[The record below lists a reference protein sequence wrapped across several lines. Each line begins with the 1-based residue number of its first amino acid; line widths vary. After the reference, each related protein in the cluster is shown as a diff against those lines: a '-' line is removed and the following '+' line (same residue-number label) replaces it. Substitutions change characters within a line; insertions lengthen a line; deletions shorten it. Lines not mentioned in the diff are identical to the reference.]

1 MANYYSSS
9 SNLSKSSVKTY
20 SDLNLD
26 FTRNVITNDIS
37 KIKGVEVTRST
48 KPNLVMYDEFQ
59 TIKPYTFVVGEKKS
73 MVTLPEVKV

>member
-1 MANYYSSS
+1 MANYDSSS

-37 KIKGVEVTRST
+37 KITVEDVL
-48 KPNLVMYDEFQ
+48 KYIF
-59 TIKPYTFVVGEKKS
+59 
-73 MVTLPEVKV
+73 